1 LTAAGVGLPR
11 APGADPPPDPSPD
24 PSHWAQLDADCAGV
38 ARRAR
43 RYLDEIAPLLPDAER
58 DRSLPLEII
67 PGLLDAGFV
76 RGAIPVSDGG
86 TGLSHL
92 ATAVLMEE
100 AGRCWASVRTTAN
113 ILTLVAELLSAAGS
127 AEQKQRFLR
136 PLLAGARMG
145 WFAITEPAAGSDAA
159 ALTTRAE
166 RLPGGS
172 YRLTGRKSYITN
184 ASYGD
189 FGVVLAT
196 VDPGLGA
203 RGVTA
208 FLVEREAGGYRTEAR
223 PQLPVRAVSC
233 CDVVLDGVLV
243 PADNVL
249 GEVGRGLSLAMRAVN
264 GGRLNVSA
272 GCTGIAQAALEAA
285 SGHAV
290 ARTQFGRPLAGFQLV
305 QQLIADI
312 AVQTNAARQVY
323 QSAARL
329 LDAGP
334 VTDAQGTRLACSM
347 SKYFCSEAANQV
359 ATKAVQVFGA
369 AGLMEG
375 NVAERLFRD
384 AREATI
390 PEGTSQMQVLQIG
403 KALLGVSAVR

>member
-1 LTAAGVGLPR
+1 LTAPQ
-11 APGADPPPDPSPD
+11 ADPA
-24 PSHWAQLDADCAGV
+24 HWAQLDSGSAAL

-43 RYLDEIAPLLPDAER
+43 RYLDEIAPLLPAAEGNR
-58 DRSLPLEII
+58 ALPAEII
-67 PGLLDAGFV
+67 PGLLDAGYV
-76 RGAIPVSDGG
+76 RGAIPVADGG
-86 TGLSHL
+86 SGLSHL
-92 ATAVLMEE
+92 QTALLMEE
-100 AGRCWASVRTTAN
+100 AGRGWASIRTTAN
-113 ILTLVAELLSAAGS
+113 ILTLVAELLSAAGTP
-127 AEQKQRFLR
+127 EQKERFLR
-136 PLLAGARMG
+136 PLLAGHRLG
-145 WFAITEPAAGSDAA
+145 WFAITEPEAGSDAA
-159 ALTTRAE
+159 ALATRAE

-172 YRLTGRKSYITN
+172 YRLSGRKSYITN

-203 RGVTA
+203 KGITA
-208 FLVEREAGGYRTEAR
+208 FLVEREPGGYRTEAR

-233 CDVVLDGVLV
+233 CDVVLDEVMV
-243 PADNVL
+243 PAANVL
-249 GEVGRGLSLAMRAVN
+249 GEAGRGLALAMRAVN
-264 GGRLNVSA
+264 SGRLNVSA

-285 SGHAV
+285 SAHAV

-305 QQLIADI
+305 QQLIVDI

-334 VTDAQGTRLACSM
+334 PADPHGARTACSM

>member
-1 LTAAGVGLPR
+1 LTAVEARPQTAGEGDPR
-11 APGADPPPDPSPD
+11 
-24 PSHWAQLDADCAGV
+24 HWAQLDSGSAAV

-43 RYLDEIAPLLPDAER
+43 GYLDEIAPLLAAAER
-58 DRSLPLEII
+58 DRRFPVQII
-67 PGLLDAGFV
+67 PGLLDVGFV
-76 RGAIPVSDGG
+76 RGAIGVADGG

-92 ATAVLMEE
+92 QTALLMEE

-113 ILTLVAELLSAAGS
+113 ILTLVAELLSAAGTS
-127 AEQKQRFLR
+127 EQKDRFLR
-136 PLLAGARMG
+136 PLLAGQRLG
-145 WFAITEPAAGSDAA
+145 WFAITEPEAGSDAA
-159 ALTTRAE
+159 SLATRAE

-189 FGVVLAT
+189 FGIVLAT
-196 VDPGLGA
+196 VDQSLGA
-203 RGVTA
+203 KGITA
-208 FLVEREAGGYRTEAR
+208 FLVEQGAGGYRVETR

-233 CDVVLDGVLV
+233 CDVALEGLVV
-243 PADNVL
+243 PAANRL
-249 GEVGRGLSLAMRAVN
+249 GDVGRGLSLAMRGVN
-264 GGRLNVSA
+264 SGRLNVSA

-285 SGHAV
+285 SAHAIS
-290 ARTQFGRPLAGFQLV
+290 RTQFGRPLAGFQLV
-305 QQLIADI
+305 QQLVADI

-329 LDAGP
+329 LDAGA
-334 VTDAQGTRLACSM
+334 DARVECSM

-375 NVAERLFRD
+375 NIAERLFRD

>member
-1 LTAAGVGLPR
+1 LTARGIDVR
-11 APGADPPPDPSPD
+11 ADPA
-24 PSHWAQLDADCAGV
+24 HWAPLDDDSV
-38 ARRAR
+38 ELVRRAR
-43 RYLDEIAPLLPDAER
+43 GYLDEIALLLPEAER
-58 DRSLPLEII
+58 DRALPVKIV
-67 PGLLDAGFV
+67 PGLLEVGFV
-76 RGAIPVSDGG
+76 RGAIPVRDGG
-86 TGLSHL
+86 MGLSHL
-92 ATAVLMEE
+92 QAALLMEE
-100 AGRCWASVRTTAN
+100 AGRCWASIRTTAN

-127 AEQKQRFLR
+127 DEQKQRYLR
-136 PLLAGARMG
+136 PLLAGERMG
-145 WFAITEPAAGSDAA
+145 WFAVTEPEAGSDAA
-159 ALTTRAE
+159 SLTTRAE
-166 RLPGGS
+166 RLPTGS
-172 YRLTGRKSYITN
+172 YRLTGRKAYITN
-184 ASYGD
+184 ASYAD
-189 FGVVLAT
+189 FGIVLAT

-203 RGVTA
+203 RGITA
-208 FLVEREAGGYRTEAR
+208 FLVEQEPGGYRVVAR
-223 PQLPVRAVSC
+223 PQLSVRAASC
-233 CDVVLDGVLV
+233 CDVVLDGVVV
-243 PADNVL
+243 PSGNML
-249 GEVGRGLSLAMRAVN
+249 GDVGRGLSLAMRAVN
-264 GGRLNVSA
+264 SGRLNVSA

-285 SGHAV
+285 SAHAV
-290 ARTQFGRPLAGFQLV
+290 SRTQFGKPLAGFQLV

-329 LDAGP
+329 LDSGA
-334 VTDAQGTRLACSM
+334 DARVECSM

>member
-1 LTAAGVGLPR
+1 MTAR
-11 APGADPPPDPSPD
+11 AADPQAD
-24 PSHWAQLDADCAGV
+24 PSHWALLDSGSAEV

-43 RYLDEIAPLLPDAER
+43 RYLEEITPLLSAAER
-58 DRSLPLEII
+58 ERTLPVQVI
-67 PGLLDAGFV
+67 PGLLGVGFV
-76 RGAIPVSDGG
+76 RGAIPVADGG

-92 ATAVLMEE
+92 QTALLMEE
-100 AGRCWASVRTTAN
+100 AGRCWAAIRTTAN

-127 AEQKQRFLR
+127 AGQKQRFLR
-136 PLLAGARMG
+136 PLLAGERLG
-145 WFAITEPAAGSDAA
+145 WFAVTEPEAGSDAA
-159 ALTTRAE
+159 ALATRAE
-166 RLPGGS
+166 RLPGGD

-196 VDPGLGA
+196 VDRSLGA
-203 RGVTA
+203 KGITA
-208 FLVEREAGGYRTEAR
+208 FLVERAASGYLVEER

-233 CDVVLDGVLV
+233 CDVVLDGAVV
-243 PADNVL
+243 PAAHVL
-249 GEVGRGLSLAMRAVN
+249 GDVGRGLSLAMRAVN
-264 GGRLNVSA
+264 AGRLNVSA
-272 GCTGIAQAALEAA
+272 GCAGIAQAALEAA
-285 SGHAV
+285 SAHAV
-290 ARTQFGRPLAGFQLV
+290 ARAQFGRPLAGFQLV

-329 LDAGP
+329 LDAG
-334 VTDAQGTRLACSM
+334 TDARLECSM
-347 SKYFCSEAANQV
+347 SKYFCSEAANQA
-359 ATKAVQVFGA
+359 ATRAVQVFGA

>member
-1 LTAAGVGLPR
+1 LR
-11 APGADPPPDPSPD
+11 APSDDSDGMPPY
-24 PSHWAQLDADCAGV
+24 WALLDSGSAAL

-43 RYLDEIAPLLPDAER
+43 AYLDGIAPLIAAAER
-58 DRSLPLEII
+58 DRTLPVEII
-67 PGLLDAGFV
+67 PGLLDVGFV
-76 RGAIPVSDGG
+76 RGAIGVRDGG

-92 ATAVLMEE
+92 QTALLMEE
-100 AGRCWASVRTTAN
+100 AGRCWASIRTTAN
-113 ILTLVAELLSAAGS
+113 ILTLVAELLSAAGTS
-127 AEQKQRFLR
+127 EQKDRFLR
-136 PLLAGARMG
+136 PLLAGQRMG
-145 WFAITEPAAGSDAA
+145 WFAITEPEAGSDAA
-159 ALTTRAE
+159 SLTTRAD
-166 RLPGGS
+166 RLPDGS

-189 FGVVLAT
+189 FGIVLAT
-196 VDPGLGA
+196 VDPALGA

-208 FLVEREAGGYRTEAR
+208 FLVEQGVGGYRVESR

-233 CDVVLDGVLV
+233 CDVILEEVVV
-243 PADNVL
+243 PAANLL
-249 GEVGRGLSLAMRAVN
+249 GDVGRGLTLAMRAVN
-264 GGRLNVSA
+264 SGRLNVSA

-285 SGHAV
+285 SAHAV
-290 ARTQFGRPLAGFQLV
+290 TRTQFGKPLAGFQLV

-312 AVQTNAARQVY
+312 AVQTHAARQVY

-329 LDAGP
+329 LDAGA
-334 VTDAQGTRLACSM
+334 DARVECSM
-347 SKYFCSEAANQV
+347 SKYFCSETANQA
-359 ATKAVQVFGA
+359 ATRAVQVFGA

-390 PEGTSQMQVLQIG
+390 PEGTSQMQVLQIA

>member
-1 LTAAGVGLPR
+1 LTAPQARPR
-11 APGADPPPDPSPD
+11 LAEEARPAYWAP
-24 PSHWAQLDADCAGV
+24 LDSGSAAL

-43 RYLDEIAPLLPDAER
+43 GYLDEIAPLLPAAER
-58 DRSLPLEII
+58 DRTLPAEVI
-67 PGLLDAGFV
+67 PGLLDVGFV
-76 RGAIPVSDGG
+76 RGAIGAGDGG

-92 ATAVLMEE
+92 QCALLMEE
-100 AGRCWASVRTTAN
+100 AGRCWAAIRTTVN
-113 ILTLVAELLSAAGS
+113 ILTLVAELLSAAGTD
-127 AEQKQRFLR
+127 EQKQRFLR
-136 PLLAGARMG
+136 PLLAGQRLG
-145 WFAITEPAAGSDAA
+145 WFAITEPEAGSDAA
-159 ALTTRAE
+159 SLTTRAD

-172 YRLTGRKSYITN
+172 YRLTGRKSYISN

-189 FGVVLAT
+189 FGIVLAT
-196 VDPGLGA
+196 VDRSLGA
-203 RGVTA
+203 KGITA
-208 FLVEREAGGYRTEAR
+208 FLVERTDGYRVEAR

-233 CDVVLDGVLV
+233 CDIALDGVVV
-243 PADNVL
+243 PAANVL

-264 GGRLNVSA
+264 SGRLNVSA

-285 SGHAV
+285 SAHAV

-329 LDAGP
+329 LDAGA
-334 VTDAQGTRLACSM
+334 DARVECSM
-347 SKYFCSEAANQV
+347 SKYFCSEAANQA

-403 KALLGVSAVR
+403 QALLGVSAVR

>member
-1 LTAAGVGLPR
+1 M
-11 APGADPPPDPSPD
+11 PPYL
-24 PSHWAQLDADCAGV
+24 AQLDSGSAAL
-38 ARRAR
+38 AWRAR
-43 RYLDEIAPLLPDAER
+43 GYLDEIAPRLAAAER
-58 DRSLPLEII
+58 DRTLPVEII
-67 PGLLDAGFV
+67 PGLLDVGFV
-76 RGAIPVSDGG
+76 RGAIGVPDGG

-92 ATAVLMEE
+92 QNALLMEE
-100 AGRCWASVRTTAN
+100 AGRCWASIRTTAN
-113 ILTLVAELLSAAGS
+113 ILTLVAELLSAAGTS
-127 AEQKQRFLR
+127 EQKDRFLR
-136 PLLAGARMG
+136 PLLAGQRMG
-145 WFAITEPAAGSDAA
+145 WFAITEPEAGSDAA
-159 ALTTRAE
+159 SLVTRAE

-189 FGVVLAT
+189 FGIVLAT

-203 RGVTA
+203 KGITA
-208 FLVEREAGGYRTEAR
+208 FLVEQGVGGYRVETR

-233 CDVVLDGVLV
+233 CDVVLEGVVV
-243 PADNVL
+243 PAANLL
-249 GEVGRGLSLAMRAVN
+249 GEAGRGLALAMRAVN
-264 GGRLNVSA
+264 SGRLNVSA

-290 ARTQFGRPLAGFQLV
+290 ARRQFGRPLAGFQLV

-312 AVQTNAARQVY
+312 AVQTHAARQVY

-329 LDAGP
+329 LDAGA
-334 VTDAQGTRLACSM
+334 DARVECSM

-375 NVAERLFRD
+375 NIAERLFRD

>member
-1 LTAAGVGLPR
+1 LTAADAVLPR
-11 APGADPPPDPSPD
+11 APEADPP
-24 PSHWAQLDADCAGV
+24 HWAQLDEDCAGL

-43 RYLDEIAPLLPDAER
+43 RYLDEIAPLLPAAER
-58 DRSLPLEII
+58 DRALPVEIV
-67 PGLLDAGFV
+67 PGLLDVGFV
-76 RGAIPVSDGG
+76 RGAIPVADGG

-100 AGRCWASVRTTAN
+100 AGRCWASIRTTAN
-113 ILTLVAELLSAAGS
+113 VLTLVAELLSAAGS
-127 AEQKQRFLR
+127 AEQKQQFLS
-136 PLLAGARMG
+136 PLLAGQRMG
-145 WFAITEPAAGSDAA
+145 WFAITEPQAGSDAA

-184 ASYGD
+184 ASHGD

-203 RGVTA
+203 KGITA
-208 FLVEREAGGYRTEAR
+208 FLVERAAGGYRTEER

-233 CDVVLDGVLV
+233 CDVVLDGALV
-243 PADNVL
+243 PAANVL
-249 GEVGRGLSLAMRAVN
+249 GEVGHGLSLAMRAVN
-264 GGRLNVSA
+264 SGRLNVSA

-290 ARTQFGRPLAGFQLV
+290 SRTQFGKPLAGFQLV
-305 QQLIADI
+305 QQLIADM
-312 AVQTNAARQVY
+312 AVQANAARQVY

-334 VTDAQGTRLACSM
+334 VIDAHAARLQCSM

>member
-1 LTAAGVGLPR
+1 MTP
-11 APGADPPPDPSPD
+11 
-24 PSHWAQLDADCAGV
+24 HWAALDTGSAALV
-38 ARRAR
+38 RRAR
-43 RYLDEIAPLLPDAER
+43 AYLDGIAPLLPAAER
-58 DRSLPLEII
+58 DRALPVEII
-67 PGLLDAGFV
+67 PGLLDVGFV
-76 RGAIPVSDGG
+76 RGAVGIHDGG

-92 ATAVLMEE
+92 QAALLMEE
-100 AGRCWASVRTTAN
+100 AGRCWGSVRTTVN
-113 ILTLVAELLSAAGS
+113 ILTLVAELLAAAGND
-127 AEQKQRFLR
+127 EQKQRFLR
-136 PLLAGARMG
+136 PLLAGQRLG
-145 WFAITEPAAGSDAA
+145 WFAVTEPEAGSDAA
-159 ALTTRAE
+159 SLTTRAE
-166 RLPGGS
+166 RLPGGD

-189 FGVVLAT
+189 FGIVLAT
-196 VDPGLGA
+196 VDPSLGA
-203 RGVTA
+203 KGITA
-208 FLVEREAGGYRTEAR
+208 FLVERSAGGYRVETR
-223 PQLPVRAVSC
+223 PQSPVRAVSC
-233 CDVVLDGVLV
+233 CDVVLEGAVV
-243 PADNVL
+243 PAANVL

-264 GGRLNVSA
+264 SGRLNVSA

-285 SGHAV
+285 SAHAV

-329 LDAGP
+329 VDAGA
-334 VTDAQGTRLACSM
+334 DARVECSM

-359 ATKAVQVFGA
+359 ATKAVQVLGA
-369 AGLMEG
+369 EGLMEG

>member
-1 LTAAGVGLPR
+1 V
-11 APGADPPPDPSPD
+11 
-24 PSHWAQLDADCAGV
+24 
-38 ARRAR
+38 
-43 RYLDEIAPLLPDAER
+43 
-58 DRSLPLEII
+58 
-67 PGLLDAGFV
+67 GFV
-76 RGAIPVSDGG
+76 RGAIPVGEGG

-100 AGRCWASVRTTAN
+100 AGRCWASIRTTAN

-127 AEQKQRFLR
+127 AEQKERFLR
-136 PLLAGARMG
+136 PLLAGERMG
-145 WFAITEPAAGSDAA
+145 WFAITEPGAGSDAA

-189 FGVVLAT
+189 FGVLLAT

-203 RGVTA
+203 KGITA
-208 FLVEREAGGYRTEAR
+208 FLVERAAGGYRTEAR

-233 CDVVLDGVLV
+233 CDVVLEGAVV
-243 PADNVL
+243 PAANVL

-264 GGRLNVSA
+264 SGRLNVSA
-272 GCTGIAQAALEAA
+272 GCTGIAQSALEAA

-290 ARTQFGRPLAGFQLV
+290 ARTQFGKPLAGFQLV
-305 QQLIADI
+305 QQLIADM
-312 AVQTNAARQVY
+312 AVQANAARQVY

-329 LDAGP
+329 LDAGA
-334 VTDAQGTRLACSM
+334 DARLECSM
-347 SKYFCSEAANQV
+347 SKYFCSEAANQA

>member
-1 LTAAGVGLPR
+1 MTPL
-11 APGADPPPDPSPD
+11 ADPRQ
-24 PSHWAQLDADCAGV
+24 WAALDTGSAELV
-38 ARRAR
+38 RRAR
-43 RYLDEIAPLLPDAER
+43 EYLDGIAPLLPAAER
-58 DRSLPLEII
+58 DRALPVEII
-67 PGLLDAGFV
+67 PGLLDVGFV
-76 RGAIPVSDGG
+76 RGAVGVRDGG

-92 ATAVLMEE
+92 QAALLMEE
-100 AGRCWASVRTTAN
+100 AGRCWGSVRTTVN
-113 ILTLVAELLSAAGS
+113 ILTLVAELLAAAGTD
-127 AEQKQRFLR
+127 EQKQRFLR
-136 PLLAGARMG
+136 PLLAGQRLG
-145 WFAITEPAAGSDAA
+145 WFAVTEPEAGSDAA
-159 ALTTRAE
+159 SLTTLAE
-166 RLPGGS
+166 RLPGGD

-189 FGVVLAT
+189 FGIVLAT

-203 RGVTA
+203 RGITA
-208 FLVEREAGGYRTEAR
+208 FLVERAAGGYLVETR
-223 PQLPVRAVSC
+223 PQSPVRAVSC
-233 CDVVLDGVLV
+233 CDVVLEGAVV
-243 PADNVL
+243 PAANVL

-264 GGRLNVSA
+264 SGRLNVSA

-285 SGHAV
+285 SAHAV

-329 LDAGP
+329 LDAGA
-334 VTDAQGTRLACSM
+334 DARMECSM

-359 ATKAVQVFGA
+359 ATKAVQVLGA
-369 AGLMEG
+369 EGLMEG

>member
-1 LTAAGVGLPR
+1 MTAADIGLPR
-11 APGADPPPDPSPD
+11 APAADPPPDPSPD

-38 ARRAR
+38 ARGAR

-145 WFAITEPAAGSDAA
+145 WFAITEPEAGSDAA

-203 RGVTA
+203 KGVTA
-208 FLVEREAGGYRTEAR
+208 FLVEREAGGYRAEAR

-233 CDVVLDGVLV
+233 CDVVLEGVLV

-312 AVQTNAARQVY
+312 AVQTSAARHVY
-323 QSAARL
+323 QAAARL
-329 LDAGP
+329 LDAGA
-334 VTDAQGTRLACSM
+334 DARTECSM
-347 SKYFCSEAANQV
+347 AKYFCSEAANQV
-359 ATKAVQVFGA
+359 AAKAVQVFGA
-369 AGLMEG
+369 PGLMEG

-403 KALLGVSAVR
+403 KALLGVQAVR

>member
-1 LTAAGVGLPR
+1 LTAPEP
-11 APGADPPPDPSPD
+11 APQADPP
-24 PSHWAQLDADCAGV
+24 HWAPLDSGSAEL

-43 RYLDEIAPLLPDAER
+43 GYLDEIAPLLPAAER
-58 DRSLPLEII
+58 ERTLPVEII
-67 PGLLDAGFV
+67 PGLLGVGFV
-76 RGAIPVSDGG
+76 RGAIPVRDGG

-92 ATAVLMEE
+92 QTALLMEE
-100 AGRCWASVRTTAN
+100 AGRCWAAVRTTAN
-113 ILTLVAELLSAAGS
+113 ILTLVAELLSAAGTD
-127 AEQKQRFLR
+127 EQKQRFLR
-136 PLLAGARMG
+136 PLLAGERMG

-184 ASYGD
+184 AGYGD

-203 RGVTA
+203 KGITA
-208 FLVEREAGGYRTEAR
+208 FLVERAAGGYRTEAR

-233 CDVVLDGVLV
+233 CDVVLDGAVV
-243 PADNVL
+243 PAANVL

-264 GGRLNVSA
+264 SGRLNVSA

-285 SGHAV
+285 STHAV
-290 ARTQFGRPLAGFQLV
+290 SRSQFGKPLAGFQLV

-323 QSAARL
+323 QAAARL
-329 LDAGP
+329 LDNGA
-334 VTDAQGTRLACSM
+334 DARVECSM

-359 ATKAVQVFGA
+359 ATRAVQVFGA

-390 PEGTSQMQVLQIG
+390 GEGTSQMQVLQIG
-403 KALLGVSAVR
+403 KALLGASAVR

>member
-1 LTAAGVGLPR
+1 MTAGQAGPTIAGPV
-11 APGADPPPDPSPD
+11 ADDGASPAQ
-24 PSHWAQLDADCAGV
+24 WAQLDPGSAEL

-43 RYLDEIAPLLPDAER
+43 GYLDEIAPLIPAAER
-58 DRSLPLEII
+58 DRTLPVEII
-67 PGLLDAGFV
+67 PGLLDVGFV
-76 RGAIPVSDGG
+76 RGAIPVRDGG

-92 ATAVLMEE
+92 QTALLMEE
-100 AGRCWASVRTTAN
+100 AGRCWASIRTTAN
-113 ILTLVAELLSAAGS
+113 ILTLVAELLSAAGTS
-127 AEQKQRFLR
+127 EQKERFLR
-136 PLLAGARMG
+136 PLLAGTRMG
-145 WFAITEPAAGSDAA
+145 WFAVTEPEAGSDAA
-159 ALTTRAE
+159 SLATRAQL
-166 RLPGGS
+166 LPGGS

-184 ASYGD
+184 ASHGD
-189 FGVVLAT
+189 FGIVLAT

-208 FLVEREAGGYRTEAR
+208 FLVERGAGGYRVEAR

-233 CDVVLDGVLV
+233 CDVVLEGVVV
-243 PADNVL
+243 PAANLL
-249 GEVGRGLSLAMRAVN
+249 GDVGRGLSLAMRAV
-264 GGRLNVSA
+264 GSGRLHVSA

-285 SGHAV
+285 SAHAV

-312 AVQTNAARQVY
+312 AVQANAARQVY

-329 LDAGP
+329 LDAG
-334 VTDAQGTRLACSM
+334 TDARLECSM
-347 SKYFCSEAANQV
+347 SKYFCSEAANQA
-359 ATKAVQVFGA
+359 ATRAVQVFGA